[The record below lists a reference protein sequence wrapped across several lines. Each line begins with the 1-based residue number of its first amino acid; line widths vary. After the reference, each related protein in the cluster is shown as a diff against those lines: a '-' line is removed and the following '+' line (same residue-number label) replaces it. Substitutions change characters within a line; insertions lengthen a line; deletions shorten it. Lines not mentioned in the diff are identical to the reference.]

1 MERFTFKDRP
11 NNQRMQVTVDQYA
24 KSSNSEQALL
34 FLDLQWT
41 YREMQKA
48 YDQVLAQ
55 YGLSESKFIILMFLN
70 SAEENS
76 LLPSELAEK
85 LGASRATITKL
96 LNSMEKE
103 HWVKKIP
110 SLIDKRAV
118 QIQMTDQGKEVLE
131 AFLPDNF
138 EFVNTLTEELSEE
151 EIDQFFYLL
160 NKIKQGTTKLTKEME

>member
-70 SAEENS
+70 S
-76 LLPSELAEK
+76 EK

-103 HWVKKIP
+103 QWVKKNP